1 WEEDGDPPGG
11 EADGEA
17 PRPVG
22 RLHLLSSK
30 YGPEQDF
37 WIYPGENVVGRLP
50 SCRVC
55 LPAPSVSKAHAVIEV
70 PAPGGPHLLYD
81 RGSLNRTRRQRGVLL
96 PHVRYSLEDG
106 DTLMFGDVGCQYFL
120 LPPGGA
126 DPEETLEVPPT
137 QPRAPNT
144 LAIEETPVPS
154 KRMGYGPLLA
164 RDSEDEEELQGRGRL
179 LHLPGSNGS
188 DSSSDTGVRSDAA
201 VSSPGATVVP
211 E

>member
-1 WEEDGDPPGG
+1 
-11 EADGEA
+11 A

-106 DTLMFGDVGCQYFL
+106 DTLIRPYDNKLGLGGMRVGNSMLGLPLWLLTAPGTLQYYGR
-120 LPPGGA
+120 PYDNKPGG
-126 DPEETLEVPPT
+126 
-137 QPRAPNT
+137 
-144 LAIEETPVPS
+144 
-154 KRMGYGPLLA
+154 
-164 RDSEDEEELQGRGRL
+164 RL
-179 LHLPGSNGS
+179 CPHSAGGG
-188 DSSSDTGVRSDAA
+188 DTGPQIPR
-201 VSSPGATVVP
+201 
-211 E
+211 